1 MLEEALKKAGLS
13 SVRVLYLPGQV
24 DFAGDFRPEDA
35 PALLRLRRDAEQR
48 FGVPLYGR
56 SSFSAALP
64 AASTERAA
72 VRPHVAAERLSS
84 SGAPGRSKT
93 SRTNEEQDPLGGL
106 RVTGVTMSP
115 MRFIVTADGRRLFEG
130 AKLPGGCI
138 LEGIGTKVL
147 TLRRGDHVF
156 TYMLRGSHD

>member
-1 MLEEALKKAGLS
+1 M
-13 SVRVLYLPGQV
+13 
-24 DFAGDFRPEDA
+24 
-35 PALLRLRRDAEQR
+35 
-48 FGVPLYGR
+48 
-56 SSFSAALP
+56 
-64 AASTERAA
+64 
-72 VRPHVAAERLSS
+72 
-84 SGAPGRSKT
+84 
-93 SRTNEEQDPLGGL
+93 DPLGGL